1 MAGENINE
9 RNEATQDEMLAA
21 ILQKLSSKTNTASQ
35 SNSPPSG
42 ESAASSGAQNPMGDV
57 LSSLLSNPDLL
68 AKLPSLLSSM
78 KPILDMLGGMGGTGT
93 AQTSAAASPLP
104 GAQNEP
110 ASAQDKSSDKK
121 SDSRT
126 ALLCAMKPYLS
137 PDRQNAIDYIV
148 KIGRLGDILKSL

>member
-1 MAGENINE
+1 MAVENINE
-9 RNEATQDEMLAA
+9 RNEAAQDEMLAA
-21 ILQKLSSKTNTASQ
+21 ILQKLSPKTNTASP
-35 SNSPPSG
+35 SNSPPGG
-42 ESAASSGAQNPMGDV
+42 EPAASSGVQNPMGDV

-78 KPILDMLGGMGGTGT
+78 KPILDMLGGVGAAGT
-93 AQTSAAASPLP
+93 AQTSATASAPV
-104 GAQNEP
+104 GAQSEP
-110 ASAQDKSSDKK
+110 ASAQDKSSDKR

-148 KIGRLGDILKSL
+148 KLGRLGDILKSL

>member
-9 RNEATQDEMLAA
+9 RNEATQDEMLAT
-21 ILQKLSSKTNTASQ
+21 ILQKLSSKTNTASP

-42 ESAASSGAQNPMGDV
+42 ESTAPSGVQNPMGDV
-57 LSSLLSNPDLL
+57 LSSLLSNPELL

-78 KPILDMLGGMGGTGT
+78 KPILDMLGGVGSSGT
-93 AQTSAAASPLP
+93 AQTSATASPP
-104 GAQNEP
+104 VGVQSEP
-110 ASAQDKSSDKK
+110 ASEQDKSSDKK

-148 KIGRLGDILKSL
+148 KLGRLGDILKSL